1 MRLEF
6 DFCDFLMMKKCI
18 LIINTIFVFIITF
31 GFNFDKLIILYL
43 LYFTYT
49 FFYINM
55 INISYIYLLF

>member
-6 DFCDFLMMKKCI
+6 DFCDFLMMKNCI
-18 LIINTIFVFIITF
+18 LIVNTIFVFIITF